1 MNHKSI
7 KKEIK
12 YPVRISREKLEE
24 LSEIMSSE
32 NDAEFILT
40 IGATEYGESSLDDFL
55 KLAAENG
62 LSTLSA
68 NNDFSIT
75 SEKMGIMLHFGRF
88 PCIYWKPQNPKHE
101 LSFLRLSSLLVFQK
115 STPIHTVLQN
125 LMIIVYIA
133 GLATGLIFS
142 YTYHAHLLLHER
154 LFIVAIITALFFIA
168 GNKIKSYLSVQIEL
182 RSTTKESFW
191 VKHKITDKLIGAAIT
206 LIGALIVHVLTK

>member
-12 YPVRISREKLEE
+12 YPVRISRERLEE
-24 LSEIMSSE
+24 LAEIMSSE
-32 NDAEFILT
+32 NDVEFILT

-55 KLAAENG
+55 KLATENG
-62 LSTLSA
+62 LSSLSA
-68 NNDFSIT
+68 SNDFSII
-75 SEKMGIMLHFGRF
+75 SEKMGIFLHLGNY
-88 PCIYWKPQNPKHE
+88 PCIYWKPQNPQNE
-101 LSFLRLSSLLVFQK
+101 LSFLRLSNLLDFRK
-115 STPIHTVLQN
+115 SSPIHKILNN

-133 GLATGLIFS
+133 GLATGVIFS

-168 GNKIKSYLSVQIEL
+168 GNKIKNYLSVRIEL
-182 RSTTKESFW
+182 LATPKESFW

-206 LIGALIVHVLTK
+206 LVGALIVHVLTK